1 MVSWWSGTN
10 LVSITILGL
19 TLNIAAIDLILDQ
32 GSSPL
37 GYVFFNLVKSDTIQW
52 RESVEIETFPRL
64 NLFCLSKPRLQI
76 FKINETK
83 TAILDFSRL
92 RLDKNYPDW
101 ENIAQLDIRY
111 KFNYASR
118 AALFT
123 YLL

>member
-1 MVSWWSGTN
+1 M
-10 LVSITILGL
+10 
-19 TLNIAAIDLILDQ
+19 NIAAIDLILDQ

-76 FKINETK
+76 FKSNETK

-92 RLDKNYPDW
+92 RLDKNYRD
-101 ENIAQLDIRY
+101 
-111 KFNYASR
+111 
-118 AALFT
+118 
-123 YLL
+123 